1 MSACAFGLVAASGLG
16 GRTRAR
22 PERRWE
28 REGEGKREGGE
39 SRPAAAPRRW
49 RRGEER
55 RGEEAQPR
63 RERGAM
69 GENGR
74 WRWTGIRRGFGL
86 SDATTKVVW
95 V

>member
-1 MSACAFGLVAASGLG
+1 MRLGWWRRRDWEAARALDRRGD
-16 GRTRAR
+16 GR
-22 PERRWE
+22 E
-28 REGEGKREGGE
+28 RERERERGG
-39 SRPAAAPRRW
+39 SLGRR
-49 RRGEER
+49 RRRGGGGEER